1 MRSIANF
8 DAEKYVDNPDYETI
22 EPGIY
27 LVQDGSE
34 EYVTSLTFEQEP
46 DLGEGDSPAR
56 ISQYPLEDLLDRFN
70 VWVSDFYT
78 DLNSSSAQ
86 TCYQEFAGAEV
97 ADIQALREII
107 GRRVYLRNDGAAVHL
122 VID

>member
-8 DAEKYVDNPDYETI
+8 DAEKYADNPAYDSV

-27 LVQDGSE
+27 LVKDGSE
-34 EYVTSLTFEQEP
+34 EFVTSLTFEQEP

-70 VWVSDFYT
+70 VWISDFYT
-78 DLNSSSAQ
+78 ELNSSSAG
-86 TCYQEFAGAEV
+86 TCYQEFAGADLS
-97 ADIQALREII
+97 DIQALREII
-107 GRRVYLRNDGAAVHL
+107 GRHVYLKNDGSAVDL

>member
-1 MRSIANF
+1 M
-8 DAEKYVDNPDYETI
+8 

-27 LVQDGSE
+27 LLQDGSE

-70 VWVSDFYT
+70 VWVSDFYP
-78 DLNSSSAQ
+78 DLNSSSAR
-86 TCYQEFAGAEV
+86 TCYQEFAAADL
-97 ADIQALREII
+97 ADIQAFREII
-107 GRRVYLRNDGAAVHL
+107 GRHVYLRNDGAAVHL

>member
-1 MRSIANF
+1 MRSIASY
-8 DAEKYVDNPDYETI
+8 DAEKYVANPAYEPI

-27 LVQDGSE
+27 LLLDGSG

-70 VWVSDFYT
+70 VWVSDFYPE
-78 DLNSSSAQ
+78 LNSASTQ
-86 TCYQEFAGAEV
+86 TCYQEFAGSDL
-97 ADIQALREII
+97 ADIQALREVI
-107 GRRVYLRNDGAAVHL
+107 GRHVYLRNDDAAAHL
-122 VID
+122 VVD